1 MQYTQVQ
8 INKVDNG
15 YLVTAN
21 KVIFGQ
27 QQPEQTIKVF
37 HDWEKVQD
45 FLNPKATLASA

>member
-21 KVIFGQ
+21 KVVFGQ
-27 QQPEQTIKVF
+27 PQPEQTIKVF
-37 HDWEKVQD
+37 HEWDLVEQ
-45 FLNPKATLASA
+45 FLNPKATLASV

>member
-27 QQPEQTIKVF
+27 PQPEQTIKVF
-37 HDWEKVQD
+37 YEWDLVEQ
-45 FLNPKATLASA
+45 FLNPKVAIATA

>member
-21 KVIFGQ
+21 KVVFGQ
-27 QQPEQTIKVF
+27 PQPEQTINDV
-37 HDWEKVQD
+37 EQ
-45 FLNPKATLASA
+45 FLNPKATLASV

>member
-27 QQPEQTIKVF
+27 QQPEQTVKVF
-37 HDWEKVQD
+37 HEWDDVEQ
-45 FLNPKATLASA
+45 FLNPKVAIASA

>member
-21 KVIFGQ
+21 KVVFGQ
-27 QQPEQTIKVF
+27 PQPEQTIKVF
-37 HDWEKVQD
+37 HEWNDVEQ
-45 FLNPKATLASA
+45 FLNPKPTLASV

>member
-37 HDWEKVQD
+37 LEWNQVED
-45 FLNPKATLASA
+45 FLNPKAAA